1 MKNIKPDQAPIK
13 RVLTMHATVMYGAGD
28 AHIENVSKR
37 CCCKRDGIEIALG
50 GAAFIE
56 DAAK

>member
-1 MKNIKPDQAPIK
+1 M
-13 RVLTMHATVMYGAGD
+13 RATVMYGAGD
-28 AHIENVSKR
+28 VHIENVSKR